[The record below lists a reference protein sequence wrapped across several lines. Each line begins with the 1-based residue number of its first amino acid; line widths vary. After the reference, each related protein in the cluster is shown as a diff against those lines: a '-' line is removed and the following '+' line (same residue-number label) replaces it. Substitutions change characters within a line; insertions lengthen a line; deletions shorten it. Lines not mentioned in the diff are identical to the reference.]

1 MKRGREPSCFVA
13 AGHAVPPAELPEIAA
28 GGDATEGAILLR
40 GRTSLRSVRLQM
52 NDALARGVGYGVS
65 PAGRVQFVQDLA
77 DVEFGS
83 MD

>member
-13 AGHAVPPAELPEIAA
+13 AGHAVPPAELPEIE
-28 GGDATEGAILLR
+28 EGAIPLR
-40 GRTSLRSVRLQM
+40 GCISPRSVRLQM